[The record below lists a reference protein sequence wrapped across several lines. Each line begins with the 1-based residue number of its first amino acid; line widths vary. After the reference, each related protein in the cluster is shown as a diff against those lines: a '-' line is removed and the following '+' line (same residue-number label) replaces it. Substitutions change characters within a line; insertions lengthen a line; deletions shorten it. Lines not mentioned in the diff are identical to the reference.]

1 MRSWADPR
9 RREWPEEPEKS
20 EFASCR
26 KLWQNPGV
34 PETRIVQVTDD
45 EMKQAVTEACALLR
59 AGEIVALPTE
69 TVYGLA
75 ADAFN
80 PEAVAKV
87 FAAKERP
94 SFDPLIVHIASRGD
108 LKNVAIVPEEIA
120 EAVAKLTAAFWPG
133 PLTLIL
139 PKHPDV
145 PDLVTSGLPTVA
157 VRQSAHPVF
166 RAINKE
172 LGRPIAAPS
181 ANRFGRISPTSA
193 SAVMKELDGRIP
205 LIVDAGACGEGLEST
220 IISIAAREGK
230 KPIFHLHRPGPI
242 TREQLQDFGKVEKVR
257 EKAGDL
263 PHAPGQLPSHYA
275 PHTPLVLLENPGDF
289 KPEPGK
295 KYGLLSYR
303 GEDDSPYVALHEW
316 DQVESLSPGSGKL
329 AEAAIR
335 LFFAMR
341 RLDEAG
347 LDMIIAEPVSE
358 TGLGVAIMDRLR
370 RAAGGTTSPRMVQ

>member
-1 MRSWADPR
+1 M
-9 RREWPEEPEKS
+9 
-20 EFASCR
+20 ASCAELSLSAGP
-26 KLWQNPGV
+26 KEPQNRSSHLAASSGKTPGV
-34 PETRIVQVTDD
+34 SETRIVQAADD
-45 EMKQAVTEACALLR
+45 DMKQAVSEACALLG

-80 PEAVAKV
+80 PAAVAKV

-94 SFDPLIVHIASRGD
+94 AFDPLIVHIASRGD
-108 LKNVAIVPEEIA
+108 LKIVAMVPEDIA
-120 EAVAKLTAAFWPG
+120 ETVSQLTAAFWPG

-139 PKHPDV
+139 PKHPDL

-166 RAINKE
+166 RAITKQ
-172 LGRPIAAPS
+172 LDRPLAAPS

-193 SAVMKELDGRIP
+193 SAVMKELGGRIP
-205 LIVDAGACGEGLEST
+205 LIVDAGACGEGIEST
-220 IISIAAREGK
+220 IISIEARDGK
-230 KPIFHLHRPGPI
+230 KPILRLHRAGPI
-242 TREQLQDFGKVEKVR
+242 TKEQLQEFGKVEKV
-257 EKAGDL
+257 KDKTGDP

-275 PHTPLVLLENPGDF
+275 PLTPLIMLENPADF
-289 KPEPGK
+289 QPQPGK

-303 GEDDSPYVALHEW
+303 GEADGPYVSLHDWER
-316 DQVESLSPGSGKL
+316 VEALSPGSGKL

-335 LFFAMR
+335 LFFVMR
-341 RLDEAG
+341 LLDEAG
-347 LDMIIAEPVSE
+347 LDAIIAEPVSE

-370 RAAGGTTSPRMVQ
+370 RASARP

>member
-1 MRSWADPR
+1 MS
-9 RREWPEEPEKS
+9 
-20 EFASCR
+20 
-26 KLWQNPGV
+26 
-34 PETRIVQVTDD
+34 ETRILQALDD
-45 EMKQAVTEACALLR
+45 EMKDAVREATTMLR
-59 AGEIVALPTE
+59 AGEIVAVPTE

-75 ADAFN
+75 ADALN
-80 PEAVAKV
+80 PAAVAKV

-108 LKNVAIVPEEIA
+108 LKKVAIVPEEIA
-120 EAVAKLTAAFWPG
+120 ETVAQLTATFWPG

-139 PKHPDV
+139 PKHPDI

-172 LGRPIAAPS
+172 LDRPIAAPS

-193 SAVMKELDGRIP
+193 SAVMKELGGRIP
-205 LIVDAGACGEGLEST
+205 LIIDAGACSEGVEST
-220 IISIAAREGK
+220 IISIEPRDGK
-230 KPIFHLHRPGPI
+230 KPIFRLHRAGPV
-242 TREQLQDFGKVEKVR
+242 TKEQLQEFGKVEKAKENV
-257 EKAGDL
+257 GDL
-263 PHAPGQLPSHYA
+263 PQAPGQLTSHYA
-275 PHTPLVLLENPGDF
+275 PLTPLILLENPADF

-303 GEDDSPYVALHEW
+303 GEDDSPYVNLHDWETI
-316 DQVESLSPGSGKL
+316 ESLSPGSGKL

-335 LFFAMR
+335 LFFVMR
-341 RLDEAG
+341 LLDEAG
-347 LDMIIAEPVSE
+347 LDAIIAEPVSE

-370 RAAGGTTSPRMVQ
+370 RAASA